1 MKHLEEEY
9 KPLIESLLS
18 EGFERDLLE
27 AAFINLNTPNA
38 LRFNNFA
45 YAMRELLRHVLH
57 RLAPKEALEACNWF
71 EPDSTSKNGVTRKHR
86 IKYAIQGGLSDF
98 MMRQKLGID
107 YVGDVVQELVTQIN
121 GMSKFTHIEIDTFDI
136 GDDEVERLAKE
147 CLAATTDFISTMHDT
162 HREVCDHLGE
172 AIDMALL
179 SRIFEE
185 SVEEIMELSTHQHI
199 DDIYHDSVNVKEI
212 GPKSLTLDVLGQ
224 LDCELQYGSSS
235 DMRRGDG
242 ATISESFPFK
252 SSLTVFFEAPLGSVT
267 ELNEFTVDNREWYG
281 IENDEVCVKDCFDIT
296 LEEELAEGEPVNK
309 EPANDLE
316 F

>member
-9 KPLIESLLS
+9 RPLIESLLG
-18 EGFERDLLE
+18 EGFEKDLLE

-71 EPDSTSKNGVTRKHR
+71 KPDDTSRNGITRKHR
-86 IKYAIQGGLSDF
+86 IKYAIQGGLSDY
-98 MMRQKLGID
+98 MMKSKLSID
-107 YVGDVVQELVTQIN
+107 YVDEVIQELVKQIN
-121 GMSKFTHIEIDTFDI
+121 DMSKFTHIEHDTFDI
-136 GDDEVERLAKE
+136 PEDEVERLARE

-179 SRIFEE
+179 KRIFEE

-199 DDIYHDSVNVKEI
+199 DDIYHESVNVEEI
-212 GPKSLTLDVLGQ
+212 GSKSLTLEVSGQ
-224 LDCELQYGSSS
+224 LECELQYGSSS

-242 ATISESFPFK
+242 VTISESFPFK
-252 SSLTVFFEAPLGSVT
+252 SNLTVFFEAPLGSVT
-267 ELNEFTVDNREWYG
+267 ELNSFNVDNREWYG
-281 IENDEVCVKDCFDIT
+281 IDDD
-296 LEEELAEGEPVNK
+296 LEPVEDDFEIELAKVSITEGSTKTESK
-309 EPANDLE
+309 DDLE